1 MHRSCKSTIKTI
13 TTIAPYIN
21 YSKER
26 NQCRHKSILADLL
39 STAHEQCIKNPIDQ
53 TESPSKHLEN
63 VPASEIISTIEQY
76 EGTKD
81 LLTNSPV
88 QIQKIGKAKFNT
100 NVYSLISTSI
110 VYPDKWCPPPSFT
123 RSPYHILSNKQ
134 SEHEIK
140 DWYTSIFGKFLSPPT
155 KQRLWQLE
163 PAEWSA
169 FLVPYAAY
177 NYVDLMGKFLSI
189 FALIDDQLV
198 EIEALEQKRI
208 TLEHLFIFAETWKL
222 AFQRQ
227 NGQQMNSK
235 NLARRIHELALKTN
249 ISVLDPCFQV
259 WSSIADNYVRFG
271 ADETWCNRMSNAIK
285 EWIELGIREVIGKR
299 RMKQSSSLTELR
311 TQIPVTLTSYDHPSL
326 RQGTK
331 EKTVTVDM
339 SGMSLLEV
347 LLRQRIATIGIP
359 MMSLL
364 LEQSCGLNLS
374 SIDPLLRPAINIAA
388 IMPSLV
394 NELVGMGRDLRG
406 EPNFSLIYRQMFN
419 CSLQQSIYFTLTLH
433 DLAMKTFDQNI
444 QKILQSLK
452 SPSLQHHVSIYMQYL
467 RLLIRGFAQW
477 HHYSD
482 RFKNLIALDE
492 THKQIL
498 IFSIADGLNQR
509 YDALQDALLQ
519 YQSHKVIHESLY

>member
-1 MHRSCKSTIKTI
+1 
-13 TTIAPYIN
+13 
-21 YSKER
+21 
-26 NQCRHKSILADLL
+26 
-39 STAHEQCIKNPIDQ
+39 
-53 TESPSKHLEN
+53 
-63 VPASEIISTIEQY
+63 
-76 EGTKD
+76 
-81 LLTNSPV
+81 
-88 QIQKIGKAKFNT
+88 
-100 NVYSLISTSI
+100 
-110 VYPDKWCPPPSFT
+110 
-123 RSPYHILSNKQ
+123 
-134 SEHEIK
+134 
-140 DWYTSIFGKFLSPPT
+140 
-155 KQRLWQLE
+155 
-163 PAEWSA
+163 
-169 FLVPYAAY
+169 
-177 NYVDLMGKFLSI
+177 

-198 EIEALEQKRI
+198 EVEALEQKRI
-208 TLEHLFIFAETWKL
+208 TLDHLFVFAETWKL

-227 NGQQMNSK
+227 NGQQMSTK
-235 NLARRIHELALKTN
+235 NLARRIHDLGLKTN
-249 ISVLDPCFQV
+249 ISLLEPCFQV
-259 WSSIADNYVRFG
+259 WSSIADIYVRFG
-271 ADETWCNRMSNAIK
+271 ADETWCNRMCNAIK
-285 EWIELGIREVIGKR
+285 EWIELGIREVIGKQR
-299 RMKQSSSLTELR
+299 IKQSSSLTELR

-374 SIDPLLRPAINIAA
+374 SIDPLLRPAINVAA

-406 EPNFSLIYRQMFN
+406 EPNFTLIYRQMFN

-467 RLLIRGFAQW
+467 RLLVRGFAQW

-482 RFKNLIALDE
+482 RFKNLFAVDE

-498 IFSIADGLNQR
+498 IFSIADGQNQR
-509 YDALQDALLQ
+509 YDALQDALIQ
-519 YQSHKVIHESLY
+519 YQSHKVIRESLY